1 MKTLILATVLGT
13 LATSTLADV
22 IVQDA
27 WARTTVP
34 GQSVG
39 AIYMKISSPVQTTLA
54 RAETDAAKE
63 VQVHNMHMHD
73 GVMKMREQGQIDIP
87 AGKLIELAPGGTHL
101 MMLGL
106 KRQLTAGEDVPVKL
120 TFIDA
125 KKVKSTTVI
134 HVPVRPLRK

>member
-27 WARTTVP
+27 WARATVP
-34 GQSVG
+34 GQPVG
-39 AIYMKISSPVQTTLA
+39 AIYMKISSRVQTTLA
-54 RAETDAAKE
+54 HAETDVAKE
-63 VQVHNMHMHD
+63 VQVHNMHLHD
-73 GVMKMREQGQIDIP
+73 DVMKMREQGQIDIP
-87 AGKLIELAPGGTHL
+87 AGKLIDLAPGGTHL

-106 KRQLTAGEDVPVKL
+106 KRQLTAGEDVAVKL

-125 KKVKSTTVI
+125 KKVESTTVI